1 MYTLAESLHAAA
13 IKNMWKKNS
22 TVDYSCL
29 CLGSFLCVSLSP
41 AAKKTEGTKDKELRS
56 ICIGWQP
63 IILLSSQ
70 PKMDKKKHVL
80 GGLSG
85 RETNEMLLSSF
96 NRLAKEYL
104 ERKEESVSS
113 KKTPECHSDLR
124 YDQARVEKQKRD
136 VIRCNSNVSMMWR
149 LLTLKLC
156 RSVY

>member
-1 MYTLAESLHAAA
+1 MRGKGATGGVWGLGTPWQNHYMLQLSKTCE
-13 IKNMWKKNS
+13 KNS

-70 PKMDKKKHVL
+70 PKMDQKKKKKKHVL

-113 KKTPECHSDLR
+113 KKTPECHSGILDMIR
-124 YDQARVEKQKRD
+124 QEWRNRRRD
-136 VIRCNSNVSMMWR
+136 VIR
-149 LLTLKLC
+149 
-156 RSVY
+156 

>member
-1 MYTLAESLHAAA
+1 MPLGECGVYVHPGRITTCCSCQKHV
-13 IKNMWKKNS
+13 KKNS

-70 PKMDKKKHVL
+70 PKMDKKKKKHVL

-113 KKTPECHSDLR
+113 KKTPECHSGILDMIR
-124 YDQARVEKQKRD
+124 QEWRNRRRD
-136 VIRCNSNVSMMWR
+136 VIR
-149 LLTLKLC
+149 
-156 RSVY
+156 

>member
-1 MYTLAESLHAAA
+1 MRGKGATGGVWGLCTPWQNHYMLQLSKTCE
-13 IKNMWKKNS
+13 KNS

-70 PKMDKKKHVL
+70 PKMDKIKKNKKKHVL

-113 KKTPECHSDLR
+113 KKTPECHSGILDMIR
-124 YDQARVEKQKRD
+124 QEWRNRRRD
-136 VIRCNSNVSMMWR
+136 VIR
-149 LLTLKLC
+149 
-156 RSVY
+156 